1 MLNPPPPPPPNLLA
15 AYGLAKVHEEHV
27 MLEMRS
33 YRNFSNPCFLKS
45 GTTATNPQFVT
56 PLKAI
61 IPIQKISQSQI
72 DE

>member
-1 MLNPPPPPPPNLLA
+1 
-15 AYGLAKVHEEHV
+15 